1 MAVLPIIIG
10 ATNPVLRKKT
20 QKVERV
26 TKELR
31 SLIRDMRATVK
42 DAEGLGL
49 AAPQV
54 GLSLRIC
61 LARIGDHMTA
71 LINPEIT
78 WKSDGTWTHE
88 EGCLSLPGVTVE
100 VERART
106 ITVKYLDERGRAQE
120 RRLEE
125 WEARIVQHEVDHL
138 EGILIVDH
146 VPPIGKRAQSHE
158 LEFLA

>member
-1 MAVLPIIIG
+1 MAVLPILTG

-20 QKVERV
+20 KKVEKV

-31 SLIRDMRATVK
+31 SLIRDMRASVK

-54 GLSLRIC
+54 GSPLRIC
-61 LARIGDHMTA
+61 LARIGGRMIA

-78 WKSDGTWTHE
+78 WKSKETWVHE

-100 VERART
+100 VERACT
-106 ITVKYLDERGRAQE
+106 ITVKYLDERSRAQE

-125 WEARIVQHEVDHL
+125 WEARVVQHEVDHVD
-138 EGILIVDH
+138 GVLIVDYISSAH
-146 VPPIGKRAQSHE
+146 RQS
-158 LEFLA
+158 